1 MVTEHRN
8 KKAEK
13 NVFFFFFLD
22 FCMFFKTFQDVEK
35 IFTFAMILFFW
46 MTFKKRFSVFSRN
59 LDWLIVC
66 VCLRFLFSGLCVRL
80 KKPAT
85 TESKQTNFFSFIRKS
100 VGGYFGSG
108 LPLVGVRKSVG
119 KNLDGV
125 FPAAGYPLFIR
136 SPPEFSHYPCVCAF
150 PCSKFFLFVYMA
162 PAWLLRL
169 PLYYFSFFLFFSFF
183 SLFLFFFLA
192 LSSLSQPYLFY
203 CRPAL
208 LLFSKRFLIS

>member
-13 NVFFFFFLD
+13 NVFFFFFWI
-22 FCMFFKTFQDVEK
+22 FVCFFKTFQDVEK

-150 PCSKFFLFVYMA
+150 PCSKFFGLFTW
-162 PAWLLRL
+162 PLLDSSGCPCIISR
-169 PLYYFSFFLFFSFF
+169 FSCFSCF
-183 SLFLFFFLA
+183 SRFSCFFLA

>member
-1 MVTEHRN
+1 MFS
-8 KKAEK
+8 
-13 NVFFFFFLD
+13 FFFFFGFLYV
-22 FCMFFKTFQDVEK
+22 FLRLFKTLKRFSHLLW
-35 IFTFAMILFFW
+35 FYFFW

-108 LPLVGVRKSVG
+108 LPLVGVRKASGKTSMECSQLLDIRFLSDRPRIFTLSVR
-119 KNLDGV
+119 LRFPLLEV
-125 FPAAGYPLFIR
+125 FW
-136 SPPEFSHYPCVCAF
+136 
-150 PCSKFFLFVYMA
+150 FVYMA